1 MGRLTDDMTR
11 LVAEIHAARRA
22 RERSVQDR
30 ACAAGEMRR
39 GVAHL
44 RSAWAAD
51 IAGARAAWSGPA
63 PPSAQAAFSP
73 PVVWGGWGVEAEHE
87 ALLREGTEGRG
98 RFEAEHGAPAPAKTR
113 KARRSSGQPPRGPRE
128 TR

>member
-11 LVAEIHAARRA
+11 LVAEIHEARRA

-30 ACAAGEMRR
+30 ARATRVMRR
-39 GVAHL
+39 RVAHL
-44 RSAWAAD
+44 RSAWAAE

-63 PPSAQAAFSP
+63 PPSGAGGVPATGRP
-73 PVVWGGWGVEAEHE
+73 GGWDVEAEHE
-87 ALLREGTEGRG
+87 ALLLEGTEGRG
-98 RFEAEHGAPAPAKTR
+98 RFEAERGVPTPAKIR
-113 KARRSSGQPPRGPRE
+113 KARRTHGRTPRSSRE